1 MQKLTLKTKIY
12 ISLWLILAIVF
23 TIKSI
28 FWLGICFFLIAGIQF
43 VSTTKCYQKIKSK
56 KWISVPVM
64 VIAVLAIAI
73 SLRLFIFEIYKIPS
87 GSMKN
92 TLFKGDII
100 LVNKLIIG
108 PRLPRSP
115 FEIPWVNIP
124 FFINAENKKETK
136 KTYWD
141 YKRLQGWREVERGDI
156 LVFNPPFNNQQTWI
170 KRCVGLPGDTIYVD
184 NHEVFI
190 NGKPSDPSNQEIVTY
205 RLYFNN
211 PSLLKNTLLSSGIN
225 TPNNFLNDSVDIE
238 ISYLQLIQLGIKKSF
253 HHYRNLKTDN
263 GLQKNSFS
271 KVWYSRYDKVLIP
284 FKGLE
289 VKLTP
294 FNKKRYK
301 NILTRGEGLKWDKKL
316 KEYKKDGIVQT
327 HHTFK
332 YSYYFMMGDNRTAT
346 QDSRSFS
353 AIPETKIIGKA
364 PLVLFNNGEGNINQ
378 SFLDRMLL
386 RLSL

>member
-1 MQKLTLKTKIY
+1 MKIKIY
-12 ISLWLILAIVF
+12 FTLWVILSIIFIVKSMYWIGLVFLLFAIIQNF
-23 TIKSI
+23 TSSKWYKSI
-28 FWLGICFFLIAGIQF
+28 I
-43 VSTTKCYQKIKSK
+43 SK
-56 KWISVPVM
+56 KWISIPSMFIGVL
-64 VIAVLAIAI
+64 VLAIT
-73 SLRLFIFEIYKIPS
+73 LRLFVFEVYKIPS
-87 GSMKN
+87 GSMEN

-136 KTYWD
+136 KIYWD
-141 YKRLQGWREVERGDI
+141 YKRLKGWRGVDRGDI

-190 NGKPSDPSNQEIVTY
+190 NGKPSDPTNQEIVTY

-225 TPNNFLNDSVDIE
+225 TSNNFLKDSIDIE

-271 KVWYSRYDKVLIP
+271 KVWYSKYDKVLIP

-316 KEYKKDGIVQT
+316 KEYKKDGIVQS

-364 PLVLFNNGEGNINQ
+364 PIVLFNNGEGNMNQ
-378 SFLDRMLL
+378 SFLSRMFL